1 MARTAMQI
9 TCVDEDKK
17 TLERLA
23 AGRTEPRQTVERA
36 RIILGCLAGRRVA
49 EIARECRTRPNTVIK
64 WRTRFAESGLKGLE
78 DAPRPGAKRIYDEDF
93 RNRVLATLEKSPPP
107 GQAAW
112 DGPAMATAVK
122 GSAHAVW
129 RVLRKEGIC
138 LQRQRSWCVSTDKEF
153 AAKAA
158 DIIAL
163 YLNPPEKALVIS
175 VDEKPSIQALERAT
189 GYVETDNGKI
199 VRGFKSTYKRHGT
212 LNLFAALQVATGEIK
227 TSKTKLK
234 RREEFLQFMDQI
246 VADAPADRELHVI
259 LDNYCTHKKCDAWLA
274 QHPNVHFHFTPTSAS
289 WLNQVEIWFG
299 ILSRKA
305 LRGASFKNV
314 AELSLAI
321 DAFIAAYNPNAK
333 PFKWRKREVK
343 GAQLKNTIVNL
354 RN

>member
-1 MARTAMQI
+1 MGRTAVQI
-9 TCVDEDKK
+9 TCDEEDRKA
-17 TLERLA
+17 LERLA
-23 AGRTEPRQTVERA
+23 AGRTEPKQTVERA
-36 RIILGCLAGRRVA
+36 RIILGCLAGRRVK
-49 EIARECRTRPNTVIK
+49 EIAREGRTRPNTVIK
-64 WRTRFAESGLKGLE
+64 WRTRFAESGLKGLK
-78 DAPRPGAKRIYDEDF
+78 DAPRPGAKRIYDESF
-93 RNRVLATLEKSPPP
+93 RNRVLATLEKSPPS

-112 DGPAMATAVK
+112 DGPAVAAAVK
-122 GSAHAVW
+122 GSVHAVW
-129 RVLRKEGIC
+129 RVLRKEGVC

-227 TSKTKLK
+227 TSQTVLK

-314 AELSLAI
+314 AELSQAI

-343 GAQLKNTIVNL
+343 GAQLRNTIVNL